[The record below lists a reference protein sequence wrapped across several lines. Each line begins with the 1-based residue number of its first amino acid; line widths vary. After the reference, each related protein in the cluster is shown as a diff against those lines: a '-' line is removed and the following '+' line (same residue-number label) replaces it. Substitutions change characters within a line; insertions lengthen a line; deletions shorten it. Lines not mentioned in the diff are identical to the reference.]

1 MLSDVVTRASM
12 RHMRVV
18 VMDKMVFLSMHISK
32 LIHMILMILVNR
44 RMRSS
49 MLGLKACLA
58 LLVLIIKERFDVHI
72 LLHHLV
78 NWMRLLRNLLSS
90 FVLLDVP
97 VFRMLVISIVHIML
111 LLVVTV
117 AGVLM
122 VGSSL

>member
-18 VMDKMVFLSMHISK
+18 VMDKMVFLSVHISK
-32 LIHMILMILVNR
+32 LIHMILMILVDR
-44 RMRSS
+44 WVRSS
-49 MLGLKACLA
+49 MLGLETCLA
-58 LLVLIIKERFDVHI
+58 LLVLIIKERLDVHI

-78 NWMRLLRNLLSS
+78 NWMRLLSNLLSC

>member
-58 LLVLIIKERFDVHI
+58 LLVLIIKERLDVHI

>member
-18 VMDKMVFLSMHISK
+18 VMDKMVFLSVHISK

-58 LLVLIIKERFDVHI
+58 LLVLIIKERLDVHI

-78 NWMRLLRNLLSS
+78 NWMRLLSNLLSC

>member
-32 LIHMILMILVNR
+32 LIHMILMILVDR
-44 RMRSS
+44 WVRSS
-49 MLGLKACLA
+49 MLGLETCLA
-58 LLVLIIKERFDVHI
+58 LLVLIIKERLDVHI